1 MEDDALRHRGLGF
14 PARTMTASDEARAR
28 MDKKAAVEMVY
39 IIEQTSSQRGLIRLE
54 GSIPSMGLHFIP
66 TCSPSFRDRRMPP
79 KRVSTY
85 SISADE

>member
-1 MEDDALRHRGLGF
+1 MEDDALRHRSLGL

-28 MDKKAAVEMVY
+28 NDTKAAVEMVY
-39 IIEQTSSQRGLIRLE
+39 IIKQTLNQRGFIRLD

-66 TCSPSFRDRRMPP
+66 ACSPSFKDRRMPP
-79 KRVSTY
+79 KRVFTY